1 MIIKYILGKSNIHCY
16 LIDYLV
22 IMLISF
28 HGTFLFIVRL
38 FDPLMRNFIIN
49 LLLFNR
55 EFITNYKEYLL
66 KEKRYN
72 ESLTEESILNLH
84 EETDNESFFESK
96 IKLGDYKKNNSVNKN
111 YKIMKTL
118 STEKIND
125 FEKKKYDNKP
135 NKKFTFTPSLINNNS
150 NNSGKFEMTVINNS
164 KNNSGLN
171 KNGEFNFSQCPFCDN
186 PVIYKLERVLCI
198 NKCFITA
205 VPEETFDKNYTLS
218 NFMEQYKEYYS
229 KHLKCKSDLMTLYVD
244 KESKCA
250 EFLCYKCE
258 KNYIDFN

>member
-1 MIIKYILGKSNIHCY
+1 MDGKLWKN
-16 LIDYLV
+16 V
-22 IMLISF
+22 
-28 HGTFLFIVRL
+28 
-38 FDPLMRNFIIN
+38 
-49 LLLFNR
+49 
-55 EFITNYKEYLL
+55 
-66 KEKRYN
+66 EKFWKKMEN
-72 ESLTEESILNLH
+72 ESKKTERPVEDGAKDGETTESIMDYINKVKENYQDLN
-84 EETDNESFFESK
+84 
-96 IKLGDYKKNNSVNKN
+96 N
-111 YKIMKTL
+111 YYNFV
-118 STEKIND
+118 EQ
-125 FEKKKYDNKP
+125 
-135 NKKFTFTPSLINNNS
+135 
-150 NNSGKFEMTVINNS
+150 
-164 KNNSGLN
+164 
-171 KNGEFNFSQCPFCDN
+171 NGEFNFSQCPFCDN

>member
-1 MIIKYILGKSNIHCY
+1 MSYELSQNMNGMN
-16 LIDYLV
+16 
-22 IMLISF
+22 
-28 HGTFLFIVRL
+28 
-38 FDPLMRNFIIN
+38 IIN
-49 LLLFNR
+49 
-55 EFITNYKEYLL
+55 NY
-66 KEKRYN
+66 
-72 ESLTEESILNLH
+72 T
-84 EETDNESFFESK
+84 
-96 IKLGDYKKNNSVNKN
+96 KNNN
-111 YKIMKTL
+111 Y
-118 STEKIND
+118 ND
-125 FEKKKYDNKP
+125 NNNYI
-135 NKKFTFTPSLINNNS
+135 INNNANGITNQFGQCTINPLFNS
-150 NNSGKFEMTVINNS
+150 NQNQNEFYTEKKINFNNNTNDDIYQKMKEDKINEIIKS
-164 KNNSGLN
+164 QKNKRFMHIYLKKINKENNINIQLKNNNNNINEDIFIDEYINKVKENYQDLN
-171 KNGEFNFSQCPFCDN
+171 NYYNFVEQNGEFNFSQCPFCDN